1 MSIELPEAR
10 MLATQLNKTI
20 VGKVIEDNNLRD
32 VDRMMRTGFVNKDLS
47 EFKPI
52 LEKTVEITVLS
63 GNTIRVKLSVGV
75 IPG

>member
-1 MSIELPEAR
+1 
-10 MLATQLNKTI
+10 
-20 VGKVIEDNNLRD
+20 
-32 VDRMMRTGFVNKDLS
+32 MMRTGFVNKDLS